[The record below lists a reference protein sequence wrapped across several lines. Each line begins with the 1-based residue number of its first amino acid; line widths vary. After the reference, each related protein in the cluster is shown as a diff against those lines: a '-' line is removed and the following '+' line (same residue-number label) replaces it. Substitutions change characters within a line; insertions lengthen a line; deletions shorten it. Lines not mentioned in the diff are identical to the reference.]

1 MERVADA
8 ELQVRAVDGA
18 DFHLDEQALAM
29 FQTEQDVEPA
39 AEIRRVTADHVI
51 QRGARAGIDMPSLAR
66 WKHVGKLQV
75 ERHQRH
81 VVADADFNIRTES
94 QAIDKRR
101 RLHVPAEIEL
111 IRVDGH
117 TGANTRARLRIGGIR
132 AERRGQHDQTHAQR
146 DSRKTHVGNLRAG
159 LFKTHAAAVSLTTA
173 QSGVSVALYGLCPS
187 PLNPDFVM
195 LLTNFAPW
203 SSAIAAPF

>member
-39 AEIRRVTADHVI
+39 AEIRRVTADRVI

-66 WKHVGKLQV
+66 RKHVRKFQV
-75 ERHQRH
+75 EGHQRH

-94 QAIDKRR
+94 QAIDERR

-111 IRVDGH
+111 IRVDRD
-117 TGANTRARLRIGGIR
+117 TGANTRARLRVGGIR
-132 AERRGQHDQTHAQR
+132 AERRGQSDHDQTHAQR
-146 DSRKTHVGNLRAG
+146 GSRKMHVGKAIQNTSRSGRL
-159 LFKTHAAAVSLTTA
+159 SL
-173 QSGVSVALYGLCPS
+173 VVRR
-187 PLNPDFVM
+187 
-195 LLTNFAPW
+195 W
-203 SSAIAAPF
+203 S